1 MTRLGL
7 ALAATLGMASLTAP
21 APVAAQNAASVTGA
35 AEAALPDGATFNGI
49 SLKGLVLGLGVSI
62 TGDGS
67 ARGQFHAVLQGTS
80 LLGSPQEV
88 IVEGEVRSGSVADGT
103 ATFGGTATVIMGDG
117 TVALSGVRFTAT
129 ASTGSLKL
137 LLDATS
143 LPTATVS
150 AGSITVK

>member
-62 TGDGS
+62 TGGKGPVPRGAPRHLTPRVAAGGDRRRGGS
-67 ARGQFHAVLQGTS
+67 QWVGR
-80 LLGSPQEV
+80 
-88 IVEGEVRSGSVADGT
+88 
-103 ATFGGTATVIMGDG
+103 
-117 TVALSGVRFTAT
+117 
-129 ASTGSLKL
+129 
-137 LLDATS
+137 
-143 LPTATVS
+143 
-150 AGSITVK
+150 